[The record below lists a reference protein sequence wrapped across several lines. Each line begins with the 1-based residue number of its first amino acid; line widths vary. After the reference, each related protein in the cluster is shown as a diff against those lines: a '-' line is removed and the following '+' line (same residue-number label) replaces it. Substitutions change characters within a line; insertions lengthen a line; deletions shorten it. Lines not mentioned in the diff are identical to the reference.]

1 MKHPEPY
8 KIVTFADP
16 ENDPAADPTALASGD
31 EPITERDKL
40 LLTPILD
47 VRVHGPSKIL
57 ALHAVVDSGASQ
69 SLFSC
74 AVMETLGYTK
84 PDCEE
89 SDIQVG
95 SGMTKQYLAD
105 EGSEVLVEIPSLGH
119 SLSLRP
125 AFVEGL
131 EGGIMLLGRT
141 DFFEQFL
148 ITFDQRASTFWLEPY
163 EDPASASASASAASA
178 ASDDDVQ

>member
-8 KIVTFADP
+8 KTITFSDP
-16 ENDPAADPTALASGD
+16 ENDPDADATAAGD
-31 EPITERDKL
+31 DQPIAEHDKK
-40 LLTPILD
+40 LLTPILY
-47 VRVHGPSKIL
+47 VRVHGPNKML
-57 ALHAVVDSGASQ
+57 PLEAVVDSGASQ

-74 AVMETLGYTK
+74 AVMEALGYTK
-84 PDCEE
+84 ADCEE

-95 SGMTKQYLAD
+95 SGMTKQYLANED
-105 EGSEVLVEIPSLGH
+105 SDVLIEIPSLGH
-119 SLSLRP
+119 SLRVRP
-125 AFVEGL
+125 AFVDGL

-163 EDPASASASASAASA
+163 NDSAVASATSVASA
-178 ASDDDVQ
+178 ASDADAQ